1 MYPRSLAALVLLL
14 VAPWIRPS
22 AHGGRERV
30 HVNDNR
36 RAAGSMG
43 RGLLTLHL
51 EARLGMWHPDGD
63 SAPGAEVPAFA
74 EAGKPS
80 QIPGPLIRV
89 PAGTEIDLT
98 VRNAVPN
105 AVLTVHGLYARPS
118 TPPAG
123 DTVQIASGAIR
134 PVRFRLDA
142 PGTYYYWGTTM
153 GREFRGRTRE
163 DAQLSGAIVVDEP
176 GPRTPDRILVIGV
189 WEDTAG
195 GVVLARERE
204 RELMVVNGRSWPHTE
219 RLSYT
224 VGDTVRWR
232 VLNVSADVHPMHL
245 HGFYYQVV
253 ARGDGTGDTSYTEA
267 RRDLIVTQR
276 MLPGQTMQLTWV
288 PERAGNWLF
297 HCHIPRHFAPRGPLG
312 LSRPGRTRRV
322 PGGHATANHALDEMN
337 GLVVGVTV
345 LPGNR
350 DLSRPAADEVERR
363 HLRLLVRENAGG
375 SVAEPYFGFALH
387 EGGPEPPADS
397 GHHPGPPI
405 LLTRGQPVIIVV
417 VNRTP
422 EPTAVH
428 WHGIE
433 LESYFDG
440 VAGFSGSG
448 TRLAP
453 VIAPGDSFEARFTPP
468 RAGTFI
474 YHTHVDELRQ
484 QPAGLAGALIVLEP
498 GARYDPATDLT
509 VLISS
514 PSDSAAELRSVLL
527 NGSLSPAPLELR
539 AGVSYRV
546 RLINIT
552 KARPGM
558 RLELL
563 GPSGMVAWRVIA
575 KDGAELPA
583 ARRVSIPAR
592 LPISIGETVDV
603 ELAGAEPGELRL
615 EARAADGSFLGVMPV
630 RIRD

>member
-1 MYPRSLAALVLLL
+1 MCLRSLTALLL
-14 VAPWIRPS
+14 LLLAPWLRPS
-22 AHGGRERV
+22 AHDRPQRV
-30 HVNDNR
+30 RVNDNR
-36 RAAGSMG
+36 RAAGAM
-43 RGLLTLHL
+43 RDGLLTLHL
-51 EARLGMWHPDGD
+51 EARLGAWHPDGD

-74 EAGKPS
+74 EAGKPTE
-80 QIPGPLIRV
+80 IPGPLIRV
-89 PAGTEIDLT
+89 SAGTEVALT
-98 VRNAVPN
+98 VCNAVPN
-105 AVLTVHGLYARPS
+105 AVLTVHGLHARPLT
-118 TPPAG
+118 TPAV
-123 DTVQIASGAIR
+123 DTLQIASGATR
-134 PVRFRLDA
+134 PVRFRLDV

-163 DAQLSGAIVVDEP
+163 DAQLSGAIIVDEP
-176 GPRTPDRILVIGV
+176 GQPPRDRILVLGV
-189 WEDTAG
+189 WEDTLG

-219 RLSYT
+219 RLSYM

-253 ARGDGTGDTSYTEA
+253 ARGDGTGDTSYSEA
-267 RRDLIVTQR
+267 RRDLVVTQR
-276 MLPGQTMQLTWV
+276 MIPGQTMQMTWI

-312 LSRPGRTRRV
+312 LRRPGRTRRV

-345 LPGNR
+345 LPGKR
-350 DLSRPAADEVERR
+350 DLSRPAADEARR
-363 HLRLLVRENAGG
+363 HVRLLVRENAGG
-375 SVAEPYFGFALH
+375 SGAEPYFGFALH

-405 LLTRGQPVIIVV
+405 LLARGQPVSIMV

-498 GARYDPATDLT
+498 GARYDPVTDLI

-527 NGSLSPAPLELR
+527 NGRLSPAPLELR
-539 AGVSYRV
+539 VGVSYRV

-563 GPSGMVAWRVIA
+563 GPSGIVAWRVIA
-575 KDGAELPA
+575 KDGADLPA
-583 ARRVSIPAR
+583 ARQAAGPAR

-603 ELAGAEPGELRL
+603 QLTRAEPEELRL
-615 EARAADGSFLGVMPV
+615 EARAADGSLLGVMPV

>member
-1 MYPRSLAALVLLL
+1 MYLRSRAALLLLL
-14 VAPWIRPS
+14 VAPWLWPS
-22 AHGGRERV
+22 AHDRRERV
-30 HVNDNR
+30 RVNDNR
-36 RAAGSMG
+36 RAAGTM
-43 RGLLTLHL
+43 RAGLLTLQL
-51 EARLGMWHPDGD
+51 EARLGSWHPDGD
-63 SAPGAEVPAFA
+63 RAPGAEVPAFA
-74 EAGKPS
+74 EAGKPPE
-80 QIPGPLIRV
+80 IPGPLVRV
-89 PAGTEIDLT
+89 PVGTEVALT

-105 AVLTVHGLYARPS
+105 AALIVHGLHARPL
-118 TPPAG
+118 TRPAA
-123 DTVQIASGAIR
+123 DTLMIASGATR
-134 PVRFRLDA
+134 AVRFRLDA

-153 GREFRGRTRE
+153 GREFRARTRE
-163 DAQLSGAIVVDEP
+163 DAHLSGAIIVDEP
-176 GPRTPDRILVIGV
+176 GQPARDRILVIGV
-189 WEDTAG
+189 WEDTLG

-204 RELMVVNGRSWPHTE
+204 RELMVVNGRSWPNTE

-267 RRDLIVTQR
+267 RRDLVVTQR
-276 MLPGQTMQLTWV
+276 MIPGQTMLMTWV

-312 LSRPGRTRRV
+312 LRRPGWTRRV
-322 PGGHATANHALDEMN
+322 PGHATSNHALEEMN

-345 LPGNR
+345 LPRKGDR
-350 DLSRPAADEVERR
+350 PQPAADEARRR
-363 HLRLLVRENAGG
+363 HLRLLVRANAGG
-375 SVAEPYFGFALH
+375 SAVEPYFGFALH

-405 LLTRGQPVIIVV
+405 LLTQGQPVSIIV
-417 VNRTP
+417 VNRTL

-498 GARYDPATDLT
+498 GARYDPETDLT
-509 VLISS
+509 VLVSS
-514 PSDSAAELRSVLL
+514 PSDSAAELRAVLL

-539 AGVSYRV
+539 AGVPHRV

-563 GPSGMVAWRVIA
+563 GASGMVAWRVIA

-583 ARRVSIPAR
+583 ARLVTSPAR

-603 ELAGAEPGELRL
+603 EVTQAKPEELRL
-615 EARAADGSFLGVMPV
+615 EARAADGYLLGVLPV

>member
-1 MYPRSLAALVLLL
+1 VYLRSLAALLLL
-14 VAPWIRPS
+14 LLAPWLGPS
-22 AHGGRERV
+22 AHDTRERV
-30 HVNDNR
+30 RVNDNR
-36 RAAGSMG
+36 RAAGAM
-43 RGLLTLHL
+43 RDGLLTLHL
-51 EARLGMWHPDGD
+51 EARLGAWHPDGD
-63 SAPGAEVPAFA
+63 SAPGVDVPAFA
-74 EAGKPS
+74 EAGKPT

-89 PAGTEIDLT
+89 PAGTEVAIT

-105 AVLTVHGLYARPS
+105 AALTIYGLHARPLT
-118 TPPAG
+118 TPAA
-123 DTVQIASGAIR
+123 DTLQIASGATR

-153 GREFRGRTRE
+153 GRAFRARTRE
-163 DAQLSGAIVVDEP
+163 DAQLSGAIIVDEV
-176 GPRTPDRILVIGV
+176 GPRPPDRVFVIGV

-253 ARGDGTGDTSYTEA
+253 ARGDGTGDTSYAEA

-276 MLPGQTMQLTWV
+276 MIPGQTMQLTWI

-312 LSRPGRTRRV
+312 LRRPGRTRRV
-322 PGGHATANHALDEMN
+322 PGGHATGNHALDEMN

-345 LPGNR
+345 LPGKR
-350 DLSRPAADEVERR
+350 DQPKPAADEAGRR

-375 SVAEPYFGFALH
+375 SVGEPYFGFALH

-405 LLTRGQPVIIVV
+405 LLTRGQPVSIVV

-440 VAGFSGSG
+440 VAGFSGRG

-453 VIAPGDSFEARFTPP
+453 VIAAGDSFEARFTPP

-498 GARYDPATDLT
+498 GVRYDPATDLT

-539 AGVSYRV
+539 AGVPYRV
-546 RLINIT
+546 RVINIT

-563 GPSGMVAWRVIA
+563 GPSGIVAWRVIA
-575 KDGAELPA
+575 KDGADLPA
-583 ARRVSIPAR
+583 ARQAAGPAR

-603 ELAGAEPGELRL
+603 QLTGAEPEELRL
-615 EARAADGSFLGVMPV
+615 EARAADGSLLGVMPV
-630 RIRD
+630 RMRD